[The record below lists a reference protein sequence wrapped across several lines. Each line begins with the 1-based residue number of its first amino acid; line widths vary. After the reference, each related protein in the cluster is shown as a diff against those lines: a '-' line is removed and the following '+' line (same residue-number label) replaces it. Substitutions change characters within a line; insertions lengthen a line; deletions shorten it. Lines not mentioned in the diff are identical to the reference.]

1 MTSMASRFRRGVVDG
16 GVAVPKM
23 RRTGR
28 KSWVW
33 GSFRFSFSPR
43 WVELP
48 LQRKAGREAAAGG
61 RVREGP
67 GSRPCAGLGCGV
79 PVCTHDVNVGWS
91 LPPRGRDEFR
101 G

>member
-16 GVAVPKM
+16 GVPVPKM

-28 KSWVW
+28 KSRVW
-33 GSFRFSFSPR
+33 GSFRFSFTLEL

-79 PVCTHDVNVGWS
+79 PVHMHDVNVGWS
-91 LPPRGRDEFR
+91 LPPRG
-101 G
+101 